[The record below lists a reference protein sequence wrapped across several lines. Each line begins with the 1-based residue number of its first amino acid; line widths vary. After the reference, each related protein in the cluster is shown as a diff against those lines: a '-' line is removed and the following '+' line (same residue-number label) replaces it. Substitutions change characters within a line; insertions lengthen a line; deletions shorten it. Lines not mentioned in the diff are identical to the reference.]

1 MESEGKK
8 DSESVSEAE
17 TTVAQIFGSFES
29 EVTALQ
35 NSILL
40 PFSLPPESARE
51 IRLVTVELGQCHT
64 LTAALPAC
72 INVLEERLLTQLA
85 TVHHNSDM
93 HAAAFEGIKLY
104 YNEQIAKVQ
113 ATKFNVDARV
123 SSLKR
128 LHASFYMRVR
138 TAKTNADKKQKK
150 LLDGDAAVAGELG
163 RC

>member
-29 EVTALQ
+29 EVIALQ
-35 NSILL
+35 NSIFL
-40 PFSLPPESARE
+40 PDSLPPESARE

-93 HAAAFEGIKLY
+93 HAAAFEGTTMSKLP
-104 YNEQIAKVQ
+104 KSRRPSS
-113 ATKFNVDARV
+113 TSTHV
-123 SSLKR
+123 SLR
-128 LHASFYMRVR
+128 
-138 TAKTNADKKQKK
+138 
-150 LLDGDAAVAGELG
+150 
-163 RC
+163 